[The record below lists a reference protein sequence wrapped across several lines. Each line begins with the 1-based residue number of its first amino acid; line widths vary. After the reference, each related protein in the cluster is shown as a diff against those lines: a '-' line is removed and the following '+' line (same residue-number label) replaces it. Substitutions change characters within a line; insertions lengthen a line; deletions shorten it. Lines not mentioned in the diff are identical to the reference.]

1 MSDGKHNTD
10 PHHRRIRSFVRREG
24 RLTPGQQKA
33 LDELWPRYGL
43 SAQERL
49 DVPATFG
56 RRAPLTLEIGFG
68 NGANLAAMAGA
79 EPDGDF
85 IGIEV
90 HRPGV
95 GRLLKTIAEHR
106 LGNVRIFCDDAVEVL
121 NRCIDDHS
129 LDRILL
135 FFPDP
140 WPKTRHH
147 KRRIVQPAFVS
158 LLARKLRGGGLLHM
172 ATDWQ
177 AYAEHM
183 LEVMEA
189 SPAFGNTA
197 GPGRYAPRPAYRPVT
212 RFEQRGQRLGHGVWD
227 LLYRRN
233 GIEHPAADP
242 GAPDKSK

>member
-1 MSDGKHNTD
+1 
-10 PHHRRIRSFVRREG
+10 V
-24 RLTPGQQKA
+24 
-33 LDELWPRYGL
+33 
-43 SAQERL
+43 
-49 DVPATFG
+49 
-56 RRAPLTLEIGFG
+56 
-68 NGANLAAMAGA
+68 
-79 EPDGDF
+79 
-85 IGIEV
+85 
-90 HRPGV
+90 
-95 GRLLKTIAEHR
+95 
-106 LGNVRIFCDDAVEVL
+106 GNVRIFCDDAVEIL
-121 NRCIDDHS
+121 NRCVDDHS

-189 SPAFGNTA
+189 SAAFGNTA
-197 GPGRYAPRPAYRPVT
+197 GPGRYAARPAYRPVT

-233 GIEHPAADP
+233 GVEHPAADR
-242 GAPDKSK
+242 GDLDNCNE

>member
-1 MSDGKHNTD
+1 MSQPEHNAD
-10 PHHRRIRSFVRREG
+10 HYRRHVRSFVRREG

-33 LDELWPRYGL
+33 LEQLWPRFGL
-43 SAQERL
+43 SAERQPDL
-49 DVPATFG
+49 QAIFG
-56 RRAPLTLEIGFG
+56 RQAPLTLEIGFG
-68 NGANLAAMAGA
+68 NGASLATMAA
-79 EPDGDF
+79 QDPDSDF

-95 GRLLKTIAEHR
+95 GRLLQSIAE
-106 LGNVRIFCDDAVEVL
+106 LQLSNVRIFCDDALEVL
-121 NRCIDDHS
+121 DRCIEDHS
-129 LDRILL
+129 LDRVLL

-147 KRRIVQPAFVS
+147 KRRIVQPGFVS
-158 LLARKLRGGGLLHM
+158 LLADKLKGGGLLHM

-183 LEVMEA
+183 LHVMETA
-189 SPAFGNTA
+189 AAFHNDA
-197 GPGRYAPRPAYRPVT
+197 GAGRYAPRPGYRPVT

-233 GIEHPAADP
+233 AVERSTTARCA
-242 GAPDKSK
+242 STTLQ

>member
-1 MSDGKHNTD
+1 MTQTGHNAD
-10 PHHRRIRSFVRREG
+10 HDRRRVRSFVRREG

-33 LDELWPRYGL
+33 LDELWPRFGL
-43 SAQERL
+43 SAEQPPDL
-49 DVPATFG
+49 QASFG
-56 RRAPLTLEIGFG
+56 RRAALTLEIGFG
-68 NGANLAAMAGA
+68 NGASLAAMAA
-79 EPDGDF
+79 SEPENDF

-95 GRLLKTIAEHR
+95 GRLLKSIEALR
-106 LGNVRIFCDDAVEVL
+106 LNNVRVFCDDAVEVL
-121 NRCIDDHS
+121 ARCIEDHS
-129 LDRILL
+129 LERVLL

-147 KRRIVQPAFVS
+147 KRRLVQPGFVN
-158 LLARKLRGGGLLHM
+158 LLADKLKSGGLLHM

-183 LEVMEA
+183 FQVMEA
-189 SPAFGNTA
+189 ATAFRNEA
-197 GPGRYAPRPAYRPVT
+197 GAGRYAPRPAYRPVT

-233 GIEHPAADP
+233 AVEHATTPLRQR
-242 GAPDKSK
+242 